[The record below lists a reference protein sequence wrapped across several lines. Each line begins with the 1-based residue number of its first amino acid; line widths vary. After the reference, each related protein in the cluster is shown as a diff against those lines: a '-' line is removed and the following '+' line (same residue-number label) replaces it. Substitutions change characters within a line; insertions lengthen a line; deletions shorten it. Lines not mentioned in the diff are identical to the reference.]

1 MNKKAYGFTLVELLI
16 TIVII
21 GILAA
26 VSIVSYNGITQKARL
41 SSVQQE
47 LSNISKAAN
56 LYIAENGS
64 YPVTNDAWIKI
75 LKQAGVYDSITE
87 YSHNFVMC
95 SNAETFTV
103 VARAPLKYG
112 EVNGETVYLS
122 RPSGLSTAT
131 WDVSTATGTTH
142 AARLCSQSGII
153 SPTATK
159 VVWAHGLRI

>member
-87 YSHNFVMC
+87 YSHTFVMC
-95 SNAETFTV
+95 SNAETFTPGPQFPD
-103 VARAPLKYG
+103 R
-112 EVNGETVYLS
+112 
-122 RPSGLSTAT
+122 
-131 WDVSTATGTTH
+131 
-142 AARLCSQSGII
+142 
-153 SPTATK
+153 K
-159 VVWAHGLRI
+159 VVGCMAFPPSSLARYTTAPVN